1 MKTNKSIKA
10 SIDVNDA
17 YSVESQ
23 TKERGRE
30 RDRQKK
36 EKTSISHTH
45 ENIYIYIYLDEID
58 LYVWNERSFVASFI
72 HKQTVK
78 HNMRPNSMNV
88 SLELI
93 SALLNFH
100 RQQKERARSQ
110 TECYADSTNELSN
123 IIESI
128 SKYWITSEMCLLTV
142 KIAASLTLGDDWCEN
157 WAKQN
162 VQTAV
167 QLKKKDSM
175 QKWSVLMFY

>member
-110 TECYADSTNELSN
+110 T
-123 IIESI
+123 
-128 SKYWITSEMCLLTV
+128 
-142 KIAASLTLGDDWCEN
+142 
-157 WAKQN
+157 
-162 VQTAV
+162 
-167 QLKKKDSM
+167 
-175 QKWSVLMFY
+175 